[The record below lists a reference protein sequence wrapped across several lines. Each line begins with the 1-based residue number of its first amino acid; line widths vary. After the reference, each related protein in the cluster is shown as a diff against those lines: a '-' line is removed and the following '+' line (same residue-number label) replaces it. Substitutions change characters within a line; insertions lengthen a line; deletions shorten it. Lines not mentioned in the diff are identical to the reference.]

1 MENLAP
7 NSQWEI
13 FSGMTY
19 GTRWNVQ
26 GTGTLGQ
33 IHLTG
38 YSIVRG
44 QVVLAV
50 SGSTTAWKTG
60 DLIAISG
67 PGLPTALSVGP
78 LRIRALVADTSIT
91 VIPPLGLMPTGRA
104 TGIVTPIN
112 IGGLA
117 SSGTGDAAD
126 GWKKSISTS
135 VWREDNA
142 ANVATGAIFALGVNK
157 RTPADEAVYLNLDI
171 RLFRGKRICFGAEV
185 NHKVRTGA
193 GDWEA
198 FIDVDGVTVA
208 TSSQRAAP
216 NSFDWREA
224 SAAISGTAATVQVG
238 LRFHGANGDTYYV
251 CNPTLVVG
259 SSIGPGNYT
268 KPRELLFPIVHI
280 SPVTWIN
287 ASITFPTALSY
298 ISQYAIMFDAYA
310 ETGGQIAT
318 TVLRADGSIEGNNSN
333 PANSTTDPENRLI
346 GWANATANPVLL
358 GPFMGHYGANVKSYG
373 AVNIP
378 FDGTGRAVCF
388 SGKSGDNWFN
398 LSMDFDLFY
407 LKGMV
412 P

>member
-13 FSGMTY
+13 FSGLTY

-33 IHLTG
+33 VHLTG
-38 YSIVRG
+38 YSISSG
-44 QVVLAV
+44 QVVLAI
-50 SGSTTAWKTG
+50 SGSTSGWKAG

-67 PGLPTALSVGP
+67 TGLPPALSVGP
-78 LRIRALVADTSIT
+78 MRVRALVADTSIT
-91 VIPPLGLMPTGRA
+91 VIPPLGLMPTGAA

-142 ANVATGAIFALGVNK
+142 ANVAADAIFALGVNK
-157 RTPADEAVYLNLDI
+157 RTSSDEAVYLNPDI
-171 RLFRGKRICFGAEV
+171 RLFRGKRICFGAAV
-185 NHKVRTGA
+185 NHKVKNGVGA
-193 GDWEA
+193 WDV
-198 FIDVDGVTVA
+198 FIDVNGVTVA
-208 TSSQRAAP
+208 TTSGSGATNP
-216 NSFDWREA
+216 FEWREV
-224 SAAISGTAATVQVG
+224 SAAISSTATTVQVG
-238 LRFHGANGDTYYV
+238 LRFRGAKGDTYYI
-251 CNPTLVVG
+251 CNPSLVTG
-259 SSIGPGNYT
+259 SSIGAGNYT
-268 KPRELLFPIVHI
+268 KPRELLFPVVHI

-287 ASITFPTALSY
+287 AAITFPKSVTY
-298 ISQYAIMFDAYA
+298 ISQYAILFDAYA

-333 PANSTTDPENRLI
+333 PVNANPNAEYRLV

-378 FDGTGRAVCF
+378 FDGTGQAVCF
-388 SGKSGDNWFN
+388 SGKSGDSWFN